1 MRNISI
7 IGTGQVGLQLGIGL
21 LKTGFNVSL
30 YGRQAAEEVLKG
42 NILSSPSMF
51 NSALEYEREL
61 GLNYWDSDCP
71 QNKTVSYTLSQ
82 SKKAEIVLRWRSQTS
97 YPYQAIDQ
105 RLKFSRWIE
114 EFLQLGGRFI
124 VQDIKIDDLKYIAQ
138 EQDLTIVASGK
149 GEISQLFPKDLSLSI
164 FDKPQRVL
172 CCLYVNGVSSVAGS
186 QGVRANVIPGVGE
199 YFITPG
205 LTLTG
210 PCEMM
215 LFEGLLGGPFDC
227 WQNILDPTQ
236 RLEKALE
243 LLKEF
248 VPWEAEHCHKVSLT
262 DNKATLQ
269 GCYTPVIRK
278 PIINLGGKP
287 ILGLGD
293 TVILNDPI
301 GGQGA
306 NSASKT
312 AAFYLK
318 RIVEYQGFCT
328 KEWMSTSFETYWK
341 QSAQWAAQWSNLLLK
356 PSQAFINLLRAA
368 SHQAEKAQQLADAFD
383 EPSTLINDY
392 KLKT

>member
-7 IGTGQVGLQLGIGL
+7 IGAGQAGLQLSVGL

-30 YGRQAAEEVLKG
+30 YGRQAAEEILNG

-51 NSALEYEREL
+51 HSALEYEREL
-61 GLNYWDSDCP
+61 GLNYWDSNCP
-71 QNKTVSYTLSQ
+71 QNRTVSYTLSQ
-82 SKKAEIVLRWRSQTS
+82 SKKAEVLLRWRSQTS
-97 YPYQAIDQ
+97 YPYQTIDQ

-114 EFLQLGGRFI
+114 KFIRLGGRFI
-124 VQDIKIDDLKYIAQ
+124 IQDIKIEDLKTIAQ
-138 EQDLTIVASGK
+138 EEDLTIVASGK
-149 GEISQLFPKDLSLSI
+149 GEISQLFPKNISLSI

-172 CCLYVNGVSSVAGS
+172 CCLYVNDVSSVAGS
-186 QGVRANVIPGVGE
+186 QGVRANIIPGVGE

-215 LFEGLLGGPFDC
+215 LFEGLPGRPFDC
-227 WQNILDPTQ
+227 WQDILDPTQ

-243 LLKEF
+243 LLKKF

-287 ILGLGD
+287 ILGIGD

-318 RIVEYQGFCT
+318 RITAYQGSFT
-328 KEWMSTSFETYWK
+328 KEWMTTSFENYWK
-341 QSAQWAAQWSNLLLK
+341 QSGQWATQWSNLLLK
-356 PSQAFINLLRAA
+356 PSQAFINLLQTA
-368 SHQAEKAQQLADAFD
+368 SYQTEIAHQLADAFD
-383 EPSTLINDY
+383 DPSTLINDY
-392 KLKT
+392 KI

>member
-1 MRNISI
+1 MKNISI
-7 IGTGQVGLQLGIGL
+7 IGAGQVGLQLGIGL
-21 LKTGFNVSL
+21 LKTGFKVSL
-30 YGRQAAEEVLKG
+30 YSRQAAEEILNG
-42 NILSSPSMF
+42 NILSSPSLF
-51 NSALEYEREL
+51 HSALEYEREL

-71 QNKTVSYTLSQ
+71 RNRTVSYTLSQ
-82 SKKAEIVLRWRSQTS
+82 SKKAEVVLRWQSQTS

-114 EFLQLGGRFI
+114 EFIRLGGRFI
-124 VQDIKIDDLKYIAQ
+124 IQDIKIENLKCIAQ
-138 EQDLTIVASGK
+138 EEDLTIVASGK
-149 GEISQLFPKDLSLSI
+149 GEISQLFRKNISRSF
-164 FDKPQRVL
+164 FDKPQRSL

-186 QGVRANVIPGVGE
+186 HGVRANIIPGVGE

-215 LFEGLLGGPFDC
+215 LFEGLPGGPFDC
-227 WQNILDPTQ
+227 WQDISDSAH

-243 LLKEF
+243 LLKKF

-278 PIINLGGKP
+278 PMINLGGNP

-306 NSASKT
+306 NSAAKA

-318 RIVEYQGFCT
+318 RIATHQGSFT
-328 KEWMSTSFETYWK
+328 KEWMAASFEHYWE
-341 QSAQWAAQWSNLLLK
+341 QSGQWATQWSNLLLK
-356 PSQAFINLLRAA
+356 PSQAFINLLQVAGYQTEIA
-368 SHQAEKAQQLADAFD
+368 HQLADAFD
-383 EPSTLINDY
+383 DPSTLINAY
-392 KLKT
+392 KLKM